1 MYINIDTVKLDQVNT
16 HIKRSNWKHD
26 GIRLELA
33 FLNQNQNM
41 NQNENMNPNESLPD
55 TGNKLEITWN

>member
-41 NQNENMNPNESLPD
+41 NQNENMSPRNY
-55 TGNKLEITWN
+55 T